1 MRRTR
6 TVIKCESKCK
16 ERTRRAFVN
25 VERAFVNVERA
36 FVNVERAFVNVERAF
51 VNVEVEHGQT
61 LATL

>member
-16 ERTRRAFVN
+16 ERAR
-25 VERAFVNVERA
+25 
-36 FVNVERAFVNVERAF
+36 RAFVNVERAF

>member
-36 FVNVERAFVNVERAF
+36 FVNVERAFVNVE
-51 VNVEVEHGQT
+51 VEHGQT